1 MNEGMRRER
10 TGKDRRQEW
19 EKKEDRTEAEREEVD
34 ETGRNSSKKHP

>member
-1 MNEGMRRER
+1 MNEGMRWER

-19 EKKEDRTEAEREEVD
+19 EKKKTEAEREEVD